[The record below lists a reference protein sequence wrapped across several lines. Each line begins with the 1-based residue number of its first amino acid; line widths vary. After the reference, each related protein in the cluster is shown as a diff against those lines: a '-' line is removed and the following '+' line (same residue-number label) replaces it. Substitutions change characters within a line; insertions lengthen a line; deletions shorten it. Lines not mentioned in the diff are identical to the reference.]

1 MCKKTNK
8 DMLITMPEFLYNY
21 LGIEDINIFKITHE
35 DIKILFPKVK
45 RSSFEKIEKDYTS
58 IYNGDVILVKDK
70 KGKTLPYYNPLRYL
84 DIEFDDMEMIK
95 KPVLDKEE
103 NRKVDIESLTNYE
116 LKKEYIKDKKQ
127 HKYAL
132 CRVLKKE
139 ITERGIKSSG
149 KKRKMIEKYEGEIDY
164 D

>member
-8 DMLITMPEFLYNY
+8 DMIITMPEFLYNY
-21 LGIEDINIFKITHE
+21 LGIEDINIFEITHE
-35 DIKILFPKVK
+35 DIKIILPDVK
-45 RSSFEKIEKDYTS
+45 RSSFEEINKNYIS

-84 DIEFDDMEMIK
+84 DIEAIDMEIIARPTFDNEDSK
-95 KPVLDKEE
+95 Q
-103 NRKVDIESLTNYE
+103 VDIESLTNYE
-116 LKKEYIKDKKQ
+116 LKKEYIKDKRQ

-139 ITERGIKSSG
+139 ITERGIKLSR
-149 KKRKMIEKYEGEIDY
+149 KKRKMIEKYEGEMDY